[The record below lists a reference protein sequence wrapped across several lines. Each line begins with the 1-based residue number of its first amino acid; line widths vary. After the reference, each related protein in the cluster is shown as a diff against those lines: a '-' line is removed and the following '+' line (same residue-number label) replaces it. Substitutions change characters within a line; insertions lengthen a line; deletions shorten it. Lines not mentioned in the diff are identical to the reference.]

1 MSFFKKVIYG
11 VNIPLL
17 KISMILTLLMMFITV
32 VDVGGRYF
40 FNSPIPGVFELT
52 RFGLGAIVCTAL
64 GYSQINKVHIAIN
77 ILVAKFPLAWQNLV
91 EFINY
96 LLAFIAFAI
105 GCWQMFVYTGR
116 LYTSAQVTSVL
127 GVPIYPFV
135 LISAIGV
142 AFFTLVLLWDL
153 IKATGRLFGRREDSE
168 YSSHWSA

>member
-64 GYSQINKVHIAIN
+64 DTA
-77 ILVAKFPLAWQNLV
+77 
-91 EFINY
+91 
-96 LLAFIAFAI
+96 
-105 GCWQMFVYTGR
+105 R
-116 LYTSAQVTSVL
+116 
-127 GVPIYPFV
+127 
-135 LISAIGV
+135 
-142 AFFTLVLLWDL
+142 L
-153 IKATGRLFGRREDSE
+153 IKYT
-168 YSSHWSA
+168 